1 MRSTLLRIALVAAA
15 FAAGPAAFAQFGFRP
30 KVKIDNPRVG
40 FRPAGGNERADGG
53 LPQFLSKSGM
63 WAPVSFTLEM
73 LGDTERG
80 MRVEVSTNDGDG
92 FRTVLTVPVARKRDL
107 NTGES
112 KRVAGE
118 KIEPTEFTQTV
129 YARVGGMAESVRLQ
143 IRSDDDDNLSLS
155 DPVQVENLRT
165 RPTSTYVVLSLGASV
180 PGLSFKPPVGHPAG
194 VPYLN
199 NGRVELAKIESV
211 QEMPDQWFGYDGADL
226 VVIGTGRADKQF
238 VADLFTGTTAT
249 ANKRRWALFEWVRRG
264 GNLLLSVGEKA
275 DEVRASKAFDEIL
288 PVSVGQA
295 TRVPVLKSE
304 RYGGDTRYDALN
316 LKFAAKKP
324 GEQPDPFPVA
334 ALTARAARQPA
345 TLLADD
351 TGKRTLVAQSPL
363 GLGRITVVAFDLD
376 RSPFADDPQRFE
388 FWEWLVK
395 AAGGGRSIDLPDKQQ
410 KNKNNYSGF
419 TGPVED
425 GAATAI
431 RSNIDSFEG
440 VPVISFG
447 WVALFILGY
456 TLLIGPVEYL
466 FLKKVLGR
474 LELTWVTF
482 PLIVLTVSAAAY
494 FTAYAVK
501 GKDLRI
507 NKIDV
512 IDVDPRDEGR
522 VYGRTWF
529 TIFSP
534 RIDSYAVG
542 VQAKDNWAVPPPT
555 GPNPATVVDWFGGT
569 GSGGIGGSA
578 RTYQYKF
585 DPLTDE
591 GRPTG
596 PANGLVSVPIQVWST
611 KAFTANWSALPAGPL
626 PPVVSTVTRLPAGDD
641 VGGTLT
647 VNLPLK
653 QVEKAYAVYR
663 KRVYEL
669 DSGIATGLPVRIN
682 TAAPPLSKDQLPFQ
696 ADSRFQANDS
706 GNEFGFSGPNVRRGR
721 GYNPQPATPSAA
733 GELGLWGLLFHEEAM
748 KGLELQNSTLRG
760 LDQSWR
766 LSEKNDGELIL
777 LIKLKRETG
786 AAEPMMTAPESTCP
800 TQLWLTALPGS
811 GPRAAVPG
819 LMQQDTYIRVFVPVK
834 PAGAK

>member
-1 MRSTLLRIALVAAA
+1 MRSTLLRIALVAIA

-53 LPQFLSKSGM
+53 LPQFVSKSGM

-73 LGDTERG
+73 LGDTDRG

-92 FRTVLTVPVARKRDL
+92 FRTVLTVPVARKRD
-107 NTGES
+107 TKAGEPP
-112 KRVAGE
+112 RVAGE
-118 KIEPTEFTQTV
+118 RIEPTEFVQSV
-129 YARVGGMAESVRLQ
+129 YARVSGMAESVKLQ
-143 IRSDDDDNLSLS
+143 IRSDDDDNVSLS
-155 DPVQVENLRT
+155 DPIQVESIRPRT
-165 RPTSTYVVLSLGASV
+165 TSAYVVLSLGASV
-180 PGLSFKPPVGHPAG
+180 PGFSFKPPANHPAG

-238 VADLFTGTTAT
+238 VADLFAGNTAT
-249 ANKRRWALFEWVRRG
+249 ANKKRWALFEWVRRG

-275 DEVRASKAFDEIL
+275 DEVRASKAFDEVL

-295 TRVPVLKSE
+295 TRVPVLKSKQFGTSQFE
-304 RYGGDTRYDALN
+304 ALN

-324 GEQPDPFPVA
+324 GEPADPFPVA
-334 ALTARAARQPA
+334 ALTARAGRQPT
-345 TLLADD
+345 TLLTDD

-363 GLGRITVVAFDLD
+363 GLGRITVVGFDLD
-376 RSPFADDPQRFE
+376 RSPFADDQQRYD
-388 FWEWLVK
+388 FWEWLVR
-395 AAGGGRSIDLPDKQQ
+395 ASGGGRAIEQPAKQ
-410 KNKNNYSGF
+410 KNKNDTNYSGF

-456 TLLIGPVEYL
+456 TLLIGPVEYI

-501 GKDLRI
+501 GKDLRV

-512 IDVDPRDEGR
+512 IDIDPRDEGR

-555 GPNPATVVDWFGGT
+555 GPNPATLVDWFGGT
-569 GSGGIGGSA
+569 GSGGLGGSA

-596 PANGLVSVPIQVWST
+596 PANGLVGVPIQVWST

-653 QVEKAYAVYR
+653 LVEKAYVVYR

-682 TAAPPLSKDQLPFQ
+682 TAATPLSNDQLPFQ
-696 ADSRFQANDS
+696 ADSRFQASDS
-706 GNEFGFSGPNVRRGR
+706 GSEFGFGGPGVRRGR
-721 GYNPQPATPSAA
+721 GYTQQATPTAA

-786 AAEPMMTAPESTCP
+786 TAELMMTAPESACP

-819 LMQQDTYIRVFVPVK
+819 LLQQDTYIRVFVPVK